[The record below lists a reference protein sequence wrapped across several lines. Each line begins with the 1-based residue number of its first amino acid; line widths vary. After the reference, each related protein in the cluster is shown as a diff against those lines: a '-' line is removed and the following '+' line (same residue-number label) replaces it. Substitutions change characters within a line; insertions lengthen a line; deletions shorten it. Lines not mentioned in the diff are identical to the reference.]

1 MHVDRHLFLFF
12 LFLFFS
18 LSLSLFEKYEK
29 LFRLDK
35 FCPRLGIAIYFV
47 FIPFTMRL
55 NDASTCISFS
65 LCLSSRTNA
74 MCVYSVYTRIARNER
89 NLYSGQFL
97 ERGKMNR
104 CRAFEYYRERE
115 RERGGGRVA
124 RPILVV
130 IVPTERAR
138 EADTS
143 DRVSTIRDH
152 LSTIETPLRSRG
164 ACCVA
169 VKCTACT
176 LRPGILFVNA
186 RIR

>member
-1 MHVDRHLFLFF
+1 MCIFGVYADREKRTKLVFRAIFGEGEDESMSRF
-12 LFLFFS
+12 RI
-18 LSLSLFEKYEK
+18 LS
-29 LFRLDK
+29 
-35 FCPRLGIAIYFV
+35 G
-47 FIPFTMRL
+47 
-55 NDASTCISFS
+55 
-65 LCLSSRTNA
+65 
-74 MCVYSVYTRIARNER
+74 
-89 NLYSGQFL
+89 
-97 ERGKMNR
+97 
-104 CRAFEYYRERE
+104 ERE

>member
-1 MHVDRHLFLFF
+1 
-12 LFLFFS
+12 
-18 LSLSLFEKYEK
+18 
-29 LFRLDK
+29 
-35 FCPRLGIAIYFV
+35 
-47 FIPFTMRL
+47 MR
-55 NDASTCISFS
+55 IFG
-65 LCLSSRTNA
+65 
-74 MCVYSVYTRIARNER
+74 VYAARSER

-104 CRAFEYYRERE
+104 CRGFEYYRE

>member
-1 MHVDRHLFLFF
+1 
-12 LFLFFS
+12 
-18 LSLSLFEKYEK
+18 
-29 LFRLDK
+29 
-35 FCPRLGIAIYFV
+35 
-47 FIPFTMRL
+47 MRL

-65 LCLSSRTNA
+65 LCLSSRMNA

>member
-1 MHVDRHLFLFF
+1 
-12 LFLFFS
+12 
-18 LSLSLFEKYEK
+18 
-29 LFRLDK
+29 
-35 FCPRLGIAIYFV
+35 
-47 FIPFTMRL
+47 MRL

-74 MCVYSVYTRIARNER
+74 MCVYSVYTRRETNETCIPG
-89 NLYSGQFL
+89 NFW
-97 ERGKMNR
+97 RGGRWIDVAVSNIIG
-104 CRAFEYYRERE
+104 RE

-186 RIR
+186 RIRWSYSLCTNVSSCRGVVTPFVGQKQLAARSVFACHGVVAI